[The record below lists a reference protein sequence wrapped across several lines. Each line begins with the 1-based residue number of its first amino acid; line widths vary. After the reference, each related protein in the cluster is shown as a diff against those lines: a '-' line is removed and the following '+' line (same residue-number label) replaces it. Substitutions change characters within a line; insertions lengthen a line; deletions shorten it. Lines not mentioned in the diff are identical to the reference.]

1 MRRAALVLSVFAS
14 TASAETRSPEAIV
27 GHALSSRSA
36 LAAAFAEDVQL
47 GAVPFLDDA
56 CAKRFSPGRV
66 RPADRRAL
74 AACVLA
80 LAPTLPVNGFVPSFD
95 EHVTTLAHHDA
106 LLAFEVRGGRIAS
119 IGAVATDANDAA
131 LPTFVDIA
139 PFEGSR
145 ALRAAA
151 IKRDHVIV
159 AIKLCTDVAGK
170 VTSRRIVHASG
181 LQAFDDQIAAQLAK
195 FQQFGPLNVRDTP
208 VAACVVVVSGIG
220 HDDRFDAPPPPP
232 PPSAAP

>member
-1 MRRAALVLSVFAS
+1 MRGTVLAVAVFAS
-14 TASAETRSPEAIV
+14 TAIADPRSPESVV
-27 GHALSSRSA
+27 GHALSSQSA
-36 LAAAFAEDVQL
+36 FAAALAEDVQL
-47 GAVPFLDDA
+47 GAVPFSDDA
-56 CAKRFSPGRV
+56 CAHRFSPGRV
-66 RPADRRAL
+66 SPADRGAL

-80 LAPTLPVNGFVPSFD
+80 LSPTLPVNGFVPSFD
-95 EHVTTLAHHDA
+95 DRVTTVARHDA
-106 LLAFEVRGGRIAS
+106 LVAFEVRSGQIAS
-119 IGAVATDANDAA
+119 IGAVAIDASDAA

-145 ALRAAA
+145 AVRAAA

-159 AIKLCTDVAGK
+159 AIKLCTDVAGN
-170 VTSRRIVHASG
+170 VTSRRLVHASG

-195 FQQFGPLNVRDTP
+195 FQQYGPLKVRDTP

-232 PPSAAP
+232 SAAP